1 VAAPSK
7 KWVCGC
13 SLAEIVGSNPSG
25 GWDICIFRVLCVVRH
40 RTMRRYDHSSRG
52 LLPSVTCLSECDRGT
67 WTMGRP
73 GSIRSVER
81 LGGGGGMLATRQ
93 VKIPLFA
100 TGLNKLRS

>member
-1 VAAPSK
+1 MAAPSK

-25 GWDICIFRVLCVVRH
+25 GWDICIFRILCVVRH

-81 LGGGGGMLATRQ
+81 LGGGVDARY
-93 VKIPLFA
+93 K
-100 TGLNKLRS
+100 TG